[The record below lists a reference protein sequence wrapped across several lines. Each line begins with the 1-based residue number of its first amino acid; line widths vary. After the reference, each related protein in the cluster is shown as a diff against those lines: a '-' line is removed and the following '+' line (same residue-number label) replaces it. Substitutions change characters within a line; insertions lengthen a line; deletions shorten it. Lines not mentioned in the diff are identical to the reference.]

1 MVPFTWVFANSPMPF
16 RKGTE
21 RLLKKE
27 PKGLPLHL
35 KERDSCH
42 FELRASFGGASGN
55 EETERDMG
63 VHGEGWVEDKYIGNE
78 NERRSARSS
87 TCSMATRAGCYHRF
101 VYATLRPIAGS

>member
-1 MVPFTWVFANSPMPF
+1 MVPFTWDFANSPMPF

-21 RLLKKE
+21 RLLKNE

-42 FELRASFGGASGN
+42 FGIRASFGGASGN

-63 VHGEGWVEDKYIGNE
+63 VHWEGWVEDKY
-78 NERRSARSS
+78 
-87 TCSMATRAGCYHRF
+87 M
-101 VYATLRPIAGS
+101 